1 MGTGKGFNMADKSE
15 KTTYPHNAEID
26 ALRRK
31 AGVTFYQLA
40 LELGKTE
47 MTLYRWFK
55 NKPMSAE
62 QAEAVLLAIR
72 KCAEINE
79 KEAASWGRR

>member
-1 MGTGKGFNMADKSE
+1 MSE
-15 KTTYPHNAEID
+15 KVFKSSYPENEDID
-26 ALRRK
+26 ILRQK
-31 AGVTFYQLA
+31 CGVTFYQLA

-47 MTLYRWFK
+47 MTMYRWFK
-55 NKPMSAE
+55 QKMKPE
-62 QAEAVLLAIR
+62 RAEAVLLAIR